1 MATNASFASK
11 GIRLLE
17 EKPAHGE
24 IITQFPDGK
33 YLVYDYT
40 QGTIRGI
47 HFGEDDGEAGAPA
60 SADILNPEVVDC
72 FIHLTHD
79 CYYKALS
86 EYFGNTII
94 AFFTDEP
101 CALGRNAGQFR
112 EWLPGLEK
120 EIMAA
125 GGRIEDLE
133 AIFNRKENDTAV
145 IYHKLIKKHLR
156 ENFYAKLSCW
166 CEEHGISLMGHPEAS
181 DDVEEELYFHIPG
194 QDLIMRRVSPES
206 GDV

>member
-1 MATNASFASK
+1 MNMKVVLYDEGMYLSGSAHGQVVATNASFASK

-79 CYYKALS
+79 CYYKACLS
-86 EYFGNTII
+86 ILVI
-94 AFFTDEP
+94 
-101 CALGRNAGQFR
+101 RS
-112 EWLPGLEK
+112 LPFSQ
-120 EIMAA
+120 MNHV
-125 GGRIEDLE
+125 R
-133 AIFNRKENDTAV
+133 
-145 IYHKLIKKHLR
+145 
-156 ENFYAKLSCW
+156 W
-166 CEEHGISLMGHPEAS
+166 
-181 DDVEEELYFHIPG
+181 DVM
-194 QDLIMRRVSPES
+194 QDNSES
-206 GDV
+206 GFRDWRKKS